1 MAVDIKDVE
10 QVAQE
15 LQQKFDD
22 FKAKNDKR
30 VDAIEQEKGK
40 LAGQVETLN
49 GKLSEL
55 ENLKS
60 DLGKE
65 LLELKRPADGAQNKL
80 ATEHKEAFVGFLRK
94 GREDGLRY
102 LERKALQV
110 GTDEDGGYAVP
121 EELDRNILNLLKDE
135 VVMRQEAT
143 VITVGGSDYKKLVN
157 LGGTA
162 SGWVGETDERS
173 QTATS
178 KLGLIE
184 PFMGEIYGNPQATQ
198 KMLDDAFFNVEAWIN
213 SELAL
218 EFAEQ
223 EEIAFTSGDGSKKP
237 KGFLAYE
244 STDEDDK
251 TRAFGKLQHIETTSV
266 AADTIIK
273 LIYTLRKAH
282 RAGAKF
288 MMNNNSL
295 FIIRLLKDNEGNY
308 LWRPGLELGQPSSL
322 AGYGIAENEQMPD
335 IAADAKAIAFGNFKR
350 GYTIVDRIG
359 TRILRDPYTNKP
371 FVGFYTTKR
380 TGGMLVDSQAIKLL
394 KIGAVTR
401 QKSTV

>member
-1 MAVDIKDVE
+1 MSVDVKDVE

-15 LQQKFDD
+15 LQAKFDA
-22 FKAKNDKR
+22 FKEKNDKR
-30 VDAIEQEKGK
+30 LEAVEQEKGK
-40 LAGQVETLN
+40 LAGEVENLN

-55 ENLKS
+55 DELKS
-60 DLGKE
+60 ALEEE
-65 LLELKRPADGAQNKL
+65 LKQVKRPAGGPQSKA
-80 ATEHKEAFVGFLRK
+80 ASEHKTAFIGFMRK
-94 GREDGLRY
+94 GKDDGLRE

-110 GTDEDGGYAVP
+110 GVDEDGGYAVP
-121 EELDRNILNLLKDE
+121 EELDRTILNLLKDE

-143 VITVGGSDYKKLVN
+143 TITVGGANYKKLVN

-162 SGWVGETDERS
+162 SGWVGETDARPE
-173 QTATS
+173 TDAS
-178 KLGLIE
+178 KLGQIE

-198 KMLDDAFFNVEAWIN
+198 TMLDDAFFNVEDWIN
-213 SELAL
+213 SELAI

-223 EEIAFTSGDGSKKP
+223 EEIAFTSGNGTKKP
-237 KGFLAYE
+237 KGFLAYA
-244 STDEDDK
+244 STLDPDK
-251 TRAFGKLQHIETTSV
+251 TRAFGTLQHILSG
-266 AADTIIK
+266 AAAGVTADAIIK
-273 LIYTLRKAH
+273 LVYTLRKVH
-282 RAGAKF
+282 RNGAKF

-295 FIIRLLKDNEGNY
+295 FAIRILKDSEGNY

-322 AGYGIAENEQMPD
+322 VGYGVAENEQMPD

-359 TRILRDPYTNKP
+359 TRILRDPYTKKP

-394 KIGAVTR
+394 QIGTGA
-401 QKSTV
+401 

>member
-1 MAVDIKDVE
+1 MSVDVKDVE

-15 LQQKFDD
+15 LQAKFDA
-22 FKAKNDKR
+22 FKEKNDKR
-30 VDAIEQEKGK
+30 LEAVEQEKGK
-40 LAGQVETLN
+40 LAVEVENLN

-55 ENLKS
+55 DELKS
-60 DLGKE
+60 ALE
-65 LLELKRPADGAQNKL
+65 EELKQVKRPDGGPQSKA
-80 ATEHKEAFVGFLRK
+80 ASEHKTAFIGFMRK
-94 GREDGLRY
+94 GKDDGLRE

-110 GTDEDGGYAVP
+110 GVDEDGGYAVP
-121 EELDRNILNLLKDE
+121 EELDRTILNLLKDE

-143 VITVGGSDYKKLVN
+143 TITVGGANYKKLVN

-162 SGWVGETDERS
+162 SGWVGETDARPE
-173 QTATS
+173 TDAS
-178 KLGLIE
+178 KLGQIE

-198 KMLDDAFFNVEAWIN
+198 TMLDDAFFNVEDWIN
-213 SELAL
+213 SELAI

-223 EEIAFTSGDGSKKP
+223 EEIAFTSGNGTKKP
-237 KGFLAYE
+237 KGFLAYA
-244 STDEDDK
+244 STLDPDK
-251 TRAFGKLQHIETTSV
+251 TRAFGTLQHILSG
-266 AADTIIK
+266 AAAGVTADAIIK
-273 LIYTLRKAH
+273 LVYTLRKVH
-282 RAGAKF
+282 RNGAKF

-295 FIIRLLKDNEGNY
+295 FAIRILKDSEGNY

-322 AGYGIAENEQMPD
+322 AGYGVAENEQMPD

-359 TRILRDPYTNKP
+359 TRILRDPYTKKP

-394 KIGAVTR
+394 QIGTGA
-401 QKSTV
+401 